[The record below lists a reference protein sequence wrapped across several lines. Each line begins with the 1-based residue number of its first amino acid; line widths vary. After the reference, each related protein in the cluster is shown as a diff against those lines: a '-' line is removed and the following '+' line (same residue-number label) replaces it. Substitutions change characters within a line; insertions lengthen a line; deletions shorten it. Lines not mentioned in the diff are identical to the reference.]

1 MVTPGGEISHVS
13 RVITESIQLKERV
26 LWYTSM
32 LGKLSSVS
40 VLVEKLIEL
49 GNHNYAVTEFVQGN
63 KTKRWA
69 IAWSWTD
76 LRPTVVWLSLISL
89 PTKWALTSLQSVARG
104 IPGFPKHLLPFPS
117 EYTFELPDSSIDK
130 VGSIADTELSSLH
143 VHWVWR
149 KNLAMGVGFAPENV
163 WSRQYRRKMKMS
175 NSEENPEVDED
186 KAALGFKMQLK
197 VDPVED
203 KLVRAVVRWLK
214 GTDSVLFESF
224 CGMIKRKLE
233 GR

>member
-89 PTKWALTSLQSVARG
+89 PTK
-104 IPGFPKHLLPFPS
+104 
-117 EYTFELPDSSIDK
+117 
-130 VGSIADTELSSLH
+130 
-143 VHWVWR
+143 
-149 KNLAMGVGFAPENV
+149 
-163 WSRQYRRKMKMS
+163 
-175 NSEENPEVDED
+175 
-186 KAALGFKMQLK
+186 
-197 VDPVED
+197 
-203 KLVRAVVRWLK
+203 
-214 GTDSVLFESF
+214 
-224 CGMIKRKLE
+224 
-233 GR
+233 